1 MNGPYEYGYWP
12 IVIISSLVFIVFAF
26 SFTRPK
32 RRRDW
37 RSFGA
42 FSAFIVALFTE
53 MYGIPLTIYLLSG
66 WLSKWYPEVNFFA
79 HENGH
84 LWQTLFGLDVNAHFS
99 PIHLVSTLLI
109 GGGMY
114 LIVKAWRVLYDAQRE
129 ERVATGGPYAY
140 VRHPQYAG
148 FVAILL
154 GFLVQWPTL
163 LTLAMF
169 PVLVWMYARLARI
182 EEREVRE
189 QLGATY
195 EAYAAQVPAFIPRR
209 GRRYEEKAG
218 PPDSDA
224 PGKALE
230 EAATAHAERPRL
242 LEASVESPGRTI
254 SAPTVET
261 HATEASRYD
270 CGESHH
276 APNQ

>member
-1 MNGPYEYGYWP
+1 MNGSYEYGYWL
-12 IVIISSLVFIVFAF
+12 IAILSSLVFIIFAF

-32 RRRDW
+32 KTRDW
-37 RSFGA
+37 RAFGG

-66 WLSKWYPEVNFFA
+66 WLSEWYPQVNFFA

-84 LWQTLFGLDVNAHFS
+84 LWQTLFGMDVNAHFS

-114 LIVKAWRVLYDAQRE
+114 LIVKAWRVLYQAQRE

-148 FVAILL
+148 FALVLL

-169 PVLVWMYARLARI
+169 PVLVWMYARLARM
-182 EEREVRE
+182 EEQEARD
-189 QLGATY
+189 QLGMEY
-195 EAYAAQVPAFIPRR
+195 DAYASQVPRFIPQPNQ
-209 GRRYEEKAG
+209 RYEG
-218 PPDSDA
+218 PSGTKNT
-224 PGKALE
+224 PGSTKKE
-230 EAATAHAERPRL
+230 DRPGMEIQEPPL
-242 LEASVESPGRTI
+242 
-254 SAPTVET
+254 
-261 HATEASRYD
+261 
-270 CGESHH
+270 
-276 APNQ
+276 